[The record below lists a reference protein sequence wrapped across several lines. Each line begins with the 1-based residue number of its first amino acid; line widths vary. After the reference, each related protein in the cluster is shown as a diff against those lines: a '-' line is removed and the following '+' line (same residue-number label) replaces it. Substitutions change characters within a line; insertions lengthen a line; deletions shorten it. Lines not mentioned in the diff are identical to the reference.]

1 MFKLLAMDKGNTP
14 LIKQLTPAAAT
25 YAVGE
30 VAAVAP
36 ATGYLTKVSGTN
48 APSYVVVEKG
58 TKTTADTISV
68 QPIYKDQEYLT
79 TLAVDGALVPG
90 TKVTIHTD
98 SASVTSTTTSGVATV
113 VEAMGT
119 TSGSEVIVKF
129 I

>member
-58 TKTTADTISV
+58 TKTTADKISV

-79 TLAVDGALVPG
+79 TLAVDGTLVPG

>member
-14 LIKQLTPAAAT
+14 IIKQLTPAAAT

-36 ATGYLTKVSGTN
+36 ATGYLTKVSGT
-48 APSYVVVEKG
+48 AVPTYVVVEKG

-79 TLAVDGALVPG
+79 TLAVNGTLVPG

-98 SASVTSTTTSGVATV
+98 CASVTSTTTSGVATV

-129 I
+129 E

>member
-1 MFKLLAMDKGNTP
+1 MFGLFKMDKANTP
-14 LIKQLTPAAAT
+14 IIKQLTPAAAT

-48 APSYVVVEKG
+48 APEYVVVEKG

-79 TLAVDGALVPG
+79 TLAVNGTLVPG

-113 VEAMGT
+113 VKAMGT
-119 TSGSEVIVKF
+119 TSGSAVIVKF
-129 I
+129 D